1 MNTKPENIQEP
12 PGPKHKFLG
21 ANAYFSFLTDALSY
35 LTKLHEEY
43 GDFAMLK
50 ASGHRIYLI
59 ANLKYVD
66 YILVRDPENFTKG
79 PGFQRGKILLGNG
92 ILTSEAEFHHSH
104 RKMINPAFNRSRW
117 GLYFNVVRKCVNNLI
132 KEWEERTK
140 INNEIE
146 LHEEMMSLFVEI
158 ILNTIF
164 SDDKNKE
171 LTKHAEEFM
180 DLFHRLNPFYLLN
193 PEKSLKLPFPSI
205 KKIKRAKEN
214 LDKEI
219 NKIIDKRIN
228 EDIKRDDVLGII
240 LEARDEEGKPMTRTE
255 LYDEIFTLYMAG
267 IDTSAKVMTWGF
279 YLIEQNKPEAEN
291 LRKEV
296 DEVIGKRDIE
306 FEDFEK
312 LVYTRM
318 VLNETMRMYPPVWLL
333 PRTAE
338 KDFYLDEYLVY
349 KGSSIFITPFLLHR
363 NPKYFENPDK
373 FEPERFNAERKKN
386 IKKFSFIPFG
396 AGPRVCIGEGFA
408 LLHGA
413 VILSLISRNFKMTLK
428 KGHKV
433 ALSSSIT
440 LRPKY
445 GIKMYLE
452 KI

>member
-1 MNTKPENIQEP
+1 LDNIPKNIQEP

-21 ANAYFSFLTDALSY
+21 ANAYLSFLTDGLSY
-35 LTKLHEEY
+35 LSKLHKEH

-59 ANLKYVD
+59 ADLKYID

-92 ILTSEAEFHHSH
+92 ILTSEGEFHHSH
-104 RKMINPAFNRSRW
+104 RRMINPAFTRSRW
-117 GLYFNVVRKCVNNLI
+117 GLYFGVVRKCVSILI
-132 KEWEERTK
+132 KEWEERIKT
-140 INNEIE
+140 NNEIE

-164 SDDKNKE
+164 SDDKNRE
-171 LTKHAEEFM
+171 LTKHAGEFM
-180 DLFHRLNPFYLLN
+180 DLFHKLNPFYLLN

-214 LDKEI
+214 LDIEI
-219 NKIIDKRIN
+219 NKILDKRIKEN
-228 EDIKRDDVLGII
+228 IKRDDVLGII
-240 LEARDEEGKPMTRTE
+240 LEAKDDDGKPMTREE
-255 LYDEIFTLYMAG
+255 LYDEIFTIYMAG

-279 YLIEQNKPEAEN
+279 YLLEQNKSEAAI
-291 LRKEV
+291 LRKEI
-296 DEVIGKRDIE
+296 DEIIGDRDIE

-349 KGSSIFITPFLLHR
+349 KGSSIFITPYLLHR
-363 NPKYFENPDK
+363 NPKYFQNPDK
-373 FEPERFNAERKKN
+373 FEPERFNAERKKE

-445 GIKMYLE
+445 GIKMHLE